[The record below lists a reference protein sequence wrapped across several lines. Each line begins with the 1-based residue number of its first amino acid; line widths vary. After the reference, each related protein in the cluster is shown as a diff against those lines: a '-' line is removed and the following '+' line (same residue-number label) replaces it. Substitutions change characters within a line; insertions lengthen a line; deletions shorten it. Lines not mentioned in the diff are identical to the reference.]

1 MAKYADF
8 NDVTFLQDT
17 EAASEWWENVEPEW
31 KTILTQHADC
41 TVEKPNFEKIAA
53 ITKLKCPNTNIL
65 NFNAIANLNNINSI
79 VCYNCPLLTNAAN
92 LPYLTALVCNNCPQL
107 ISVTKLP
114 SLTLL
119 NCSNCDNL
127 SNLSKL
133 PSLTFLNFSNCKN
146 LEKFSFLQN
155 MLDLQTL
162 NCSHSKHFISKDL
175 QPVLNNALPLK
186 ELHCKGTRAISLTMK
201 NKFRDKGCVVFD

>member
-1 MAKYADF
+1 MPQYADY
-8 NDVTFLQDT
+8 NDTAFLQDT
-17 EAASEWWENVEPEW
+17 EAAREWWEGIEPEW
-31 KTILTQHADC
+31 QTILAQHADC
-41 TVEKPNFEKIAA
+41 TVEKPNFEKIGA
-53 ITKLKCPNTNIL
+53 ISKLKCPNTDIL
-65 NFNAIANLNNINSI
+65 NFNAIINLTNITAI
-79 VCYNCPLLTNAAN
+79 VCYNCSKLTNAAN
-92 LPYLTALVCNNCPQL
+92 LINLSSLVCNGCSSL

-162 NCSHSKHFISKDL
+162 NCSNSKHLISKDL
-175 QPVLNNALPLK
+175 QPILNNALPLK